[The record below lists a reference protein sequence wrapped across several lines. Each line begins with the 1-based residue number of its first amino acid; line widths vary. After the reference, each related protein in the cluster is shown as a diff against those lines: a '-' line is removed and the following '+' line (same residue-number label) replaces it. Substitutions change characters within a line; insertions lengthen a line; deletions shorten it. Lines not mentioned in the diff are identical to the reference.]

1 MGEYSDDD
9 LDDLPE
15 SVFQELES
23 KAIEFTQRQQQLRS
37 TQAKEPPHQPT
48 RPHTTRTL
56 DADILDNDDDDEDDL
71 FILDA
76 SEAVRNAPAVSRGR
90 RSLSRPPCRRFT
102 DPVTWQGPDTL
113 TPIPITSN
121 GTEPEASPAPTP
133 IPRAFA
139 PLHPLR
145 SLPDPGA
152 DGRPQSDAVSALQ
165 LRVRNLEREL
175 NMAKGEAAILRSNS
189 TKAQQAHDAEL
200 ARLKKQAK
208 EHMDKQDRAM
218 ERALEGE
225 RQKATELQFIQRD
238 MHMQE
243 VANRARRKE
252 TGATATTP
260 KKTTR
265 SWGVADGFD
274 GMDLVPSPSKSNNG
288 RAKQASGILA
298 QGERTPSKN
307 KRKRP
312 TVDSPVPPLDTTTTD
327 DVVMLPDI
335 VEVQSTSGSPPTFDN
350 FSRYFF
356 PSDPNTS
363 FSSIIFQ
370 SLPTKT
376 DPSNPMNILTEF
388 SLLIIDLWNRC
399 VEEALFGPIREL
411 VSLLSFTLQLHSVSI
426 IPRLL
431 NRVLAIAQATLF
443 VLIDLR
449 SQATDREAE
458 TQEEDADYPT
468 TSILALLSL
477 FALVSATG
485 NGDYDGD
492 DDDDEAS
499 SSRVSFWK
507 LFALDSVC
515 LVLGPKQPLY
525 DIAGMLDLLT
535 TSVLPGSIGPIAVD
549 KDPPVVADIML
560 DKLSKLLVHL
570 PVAAKTPAQRHA
582 MMRLVLQTMLS
593 FTASE
598 FGMRQIALNESAA
611 LRVIVA
617 LSKAVDELYDQNLTV
632 DALSLSSLRIRDA
645 RRAEI
650 LDQSFEAPATG
661 MTTAHIIRLQEKFE
675 TWRSDGRRCLTMLC
689 RLNFAEDDLVLEAGI
704 DSETAERAHELL
716 EVLVTP
722 EKGKNIGEAFG
733 TPDE

>member
-37 TQAKEPPHQPT
+37 TQAQEPPHQPA
-48 RPHTTRTL
+48 RPPTTRTL

-76 SEAVRNAPAVSRGR
+76 SEAVRNAPGGLA
-90 RSLSRPPCRRFT
+90 RPPVAQPTTLPQVHRPGHMARPGHPHPNTNNQQWDRAGGVAGAHGNPPRPSNASMMASQPFRP
-102 DPVTWQGPDTL
+102 PVL
-113 TPIPITSN
+113 
-121 GTEPEASPAPTP
+121 APNRAQP
-133 IPRAFA
+133 SQFPRAFA
-139 PLHPLR
+139 PPPPR
-145 SLPDPGA
+145 YAPSQTQAPMA
-152 DGRPQSDAVSALQ
+152 APQSDAVSALQ

-335 VEVQSTSGSPPTFDN
+335 VSVQSTSGSARP
-350 FSRYFF
+350 
-356 PSDPNTS
+356 
-363 FSSIIFQ
+363 
-370 SLPTKT
+370 
-376 DPSNPMNILTEF
+376 
-388 SLLIIDLWNRC
+388 
-399 VEEALFGPIREL
+399 
-411 VSLLSFTLQLHSVSI
+411 
-426 IPRLL
+426 
-431 NRVLAIAQATLF
+431 LAISSAPTSLHALPFDVGPFPQTLT
-443 VLIDLR
+443 LM
-449 SQATDREAE
+449 
-458 TQEEDADYPT
+458 
-468 TSILALLSL
+468 TSK
-477 FALVSATG
+477 
-485 NGDYDGD
+485 
-492 DDDDEAS
+492 
-499 SSRVSFWK
+499 SF
-507 LFALDSVC
+507 
-515 LVLGPKQPLY
+515 
-525 DIAGMLDLLT
+525 
-535 TSVLPGSIGPIAVD
+535 
-549 KDPPVVADIML
+549 
-560 DKLSKLLVHL
+560 
-570 PVAAKTPAQRHA
+570 
-582 MMRLVLQTMLS
+582 
-593 FTASE
+593 
-598 FGMRQIALNESAA
+598 
-611 LRVIVA
+611 
-617 LSKAVDELYDQNLTV
+617 
-632 DALSLSSLRIRDA
+632 
-645 RRAEI
+645 
-650 LDQSFEAPATG
+650 
-661 MTTAHIIRLQEKFE
+661 
-675 TWRSDGRRCLTMLC
+675 
-689 RLNFAEDDLVLEAGI
+689 
-704 DSETAERAHELL
+704 
-716 EVLVTP
+716 
-722 EKGKNIGEAFG
+722 
-733 TPDE
+733 